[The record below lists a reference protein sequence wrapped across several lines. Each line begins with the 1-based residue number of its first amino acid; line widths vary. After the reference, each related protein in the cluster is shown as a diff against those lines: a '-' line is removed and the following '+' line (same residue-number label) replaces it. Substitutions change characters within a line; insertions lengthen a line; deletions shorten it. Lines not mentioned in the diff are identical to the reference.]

1 MLPAEGVQ
9 ITNVT
14 LDNASATI
22 TTSGQYSIV
31 TKSGIWAS
39 VLAQK
44 YTIVAGDCTIQVSP
58 MSYVYEMLD
67 RDSSSEEL
75 KNLLCALYTY
85 AQVCER

>member
-1 MLPAEGVQ
+1 MLPAEGAV
-9 ITNVT
+9 INSVT
-14 LDNASATI
+14 LDSAAATI

-39 VLAQK
+39 ALAQK
-44 YTIVAGDCTIQVSP
+44 YTIAAGDCTIQVSP
-58 MSYVYEMLD
+58 MSYVYEMLG
-67 RDSSSEEL
+67 RDSSSTVL